1 LKNEKFHHFLEINF
15 CQTFL
20 PINQLLGSKDKK
32 KMKKMEQKGYVKT
45 LEVGQS

>member
-32 KMKKMEQKGYVKT
+32 KNEENGEKG
-45 LEVGQS
+45 LCENP